1 MTYKRIFDEGIFA
14 KDDELI
20 FDYSSE
26 EGVRV
31 KLGTKKVKYKSYTT
45 KIDGNLVFSLYG
57 ITGENKNIL
66 RALKGESSVKV
77 NKKDLDYFLQRSAL
91 YAFHIISKEIDII
104 LYSENSY
111 YLFDRFI
118 KDLSSKFS
126 SKSLKIFQSIYK
138 LSPSV
143 ISIKPDAP
151 AKYLK
156 DLEDLLKHLRKK
168 EKIKLRNDIPLK
180 FREYFTN
187 FISIRDEVQSKI
199 ENKNILVVD
208 DILTSG
214 STFSELFTILKLRK
228 ANVMYG
234 LTLFKFL

>member
-1 MTYKRIFDEGIFA
+1 M
-14 KDDELI
+14 
-20 FDYSSE
+20 
-26 EGVRV
+26 
-31 KLGTKKVKYKSYTT
+31 
-45 KIDGNLVFSLYG
+45 
-57 ITGENKNIL
+57 
-66 RALKGESSVKV
+66 
-77 NKKDLDYFLQRSAL
+77 

-168 EKIKLRNDIPLK
+168 EK
-180 FREYFTN
+180 REK
-187 FISIRDEVQSKI
+187 VLSKI
-199 ENKNILVVD
+199 FDENKKCLNA
-208 DILTSG
+208 
-214 STFSELFTILKLRK
+214 EKLISDYDK
-228 ANVMYG
+228 
-234 LTLFKFL
+234 FKFVLKIYNSTNKETIKSIEKQGYKFDNLLIAYANYFFNNNQPIIKRRGRSMRNTLCYSARGCSCFFKNLS